1 MLHIAT
7 HFLKSMSQYD
17 ARGTFFDDEV
27 GSPYA
32 PRDACG
38 VGFIARQS
46 GERTHEV
53 VSLALEAAARL
64 AHRGAS
70 ATDHSADGAGLLAQI
85 PRRLFILAASR
96 LGIHLPADAAIAVG
110 ICFLPA
116 EPVAQQDATAL
127 ITDVLL
133 AHGLPVLAWRDVPVR
148 PEVLGPTGRASYPA
162 MLQGRIRCP
171 SRGRE

>member
-1 MLHIAT
+1 MPLH
-7 HFLKSMSQYD
+7 D
-17 ARGTFFDDEV
+17 AVGSYFDDEV

-70 ATDHSADGAGLLAQI
+70 ATDHSADGAGLLTQI
-85 PRRLFILAASR
+85 PRRLFILATSR
-96 LGIHLPADAAIAVG
+96 LGIHLPADASIGVG
-110 ICFLPA
+110 MCFLPTETQA
-116 EPVAQQDATAL
+116 REDAMRL
-127 ITDVLL
+127 VTDV
-133 AHGLPVLAWRDVPVR
+133 ARGTHPPRGAGRV
-148 PEVLGPTGRASYPA
+148 GTGRDADDPA
-162 MLQGRIRCP
+162 GA
-171 SRGRE
+171 RGAPCRRR